1 MFAAFAG
8 VGLRLVDQG
17 GGNGAWAPGNFGYLD
32 TGFGN
37 GAPALRTAIGWNT
50 PPGECSPSSGVN
62 TKPGATTSVTDALN
76 TRFDI
81 YDSNQACPSGGLC
94 SASINSTKDVRRPAN
109 ANNNGNGCKLHNQ
122 GWQLDTSGTGYY
134 GQTDPTSATALPIAT
149 IPSAMGYPRD
159 MCHAVSLNGSC
170 TNGRV
175 GDGSWDRDAY
185 FRVNYMRSVAGSGGA
200 AGTRWTAAQ
209 WQANTGLSPSV
220 AATASNY
227 ASRYNVYNWEINHR
241 DQVIDGVTILG
252 QRAVGA
258 NGNTLVSYG
267 KPQCSAAQGYGTG
280 QVPNSTTP
288 DRRRISVAVVNCT
301 ANNVHGNS
309 TNIPVEKWIDVF
321 LVEPSLNRARTN
333 QGDIYV
339 EVIGEALAGGSGSTA
354 GQVIRHD
361 VPDLIK

>member
-1 MFAAFAG
+1 M
-8 VGLRLVDQG
+8 
-17 GGNGAWAPGNFGYLD
+17 
-32 TGFGN
+32 
-37 GAPALRTAIGWNT
+37 
-50 PPGECSPSSGVN
+50 
-62 TKPGATTSVTDALN
+62 
-76 TRFDI
+76 
-81 YDSNQACPSGGLC
+81 
-94 SASINSTKDVRRPAN
+94 
-109 ANNNGNGCKLHNQ
+109 
-122 GWQLDTSGTGYY
+122 
-134 GQTDPTSATALPIAT
+134 
-149 IPSAMGYPRD
+149 
-159 MCHAVSLNGSC
+159 
-170 TNGRV
+170 
-175 GDGSWDRDAY
+175 
-185 FRVNYMRSVAGSGGA
+185 
-200 AGTRWTAAQ
+200 
-209 WQANTGLSPSV
+209 
-220 AATASNY
+220 
-227 ASRYNVYNWEINHR
+227 
-241 DQVIDGVTILG
+241 IDGVTILG

-361 VPDLIK
+361 VPYLIK